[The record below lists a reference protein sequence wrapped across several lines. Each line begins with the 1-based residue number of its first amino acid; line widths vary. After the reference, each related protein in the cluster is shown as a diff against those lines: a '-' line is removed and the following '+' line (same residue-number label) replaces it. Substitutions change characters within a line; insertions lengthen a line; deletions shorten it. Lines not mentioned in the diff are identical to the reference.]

1 MGHIKYQR
9 RISLLRKE
17 NRKLKMQI
25 RFLTKRKN
33 YLNDIIH
40 KYLPDFK
47 LDDEID
53 ENNSKKTG

>member
-40 KYLPDFK
+40 KYLQDFK
-47 LDDEID
+47 LDDGID
-53 ENNSKKTG
+53 